1 MFSTETN
8 HEEWLQERK
17 IAFTAKI
24 KNLFCIDV
32 DYNLQA
38 IGYFFA
44 INA

>member
-1 MFSTETN
+1 MTCD
-8 HEEWLQERK
+8 QEKK

-24 KNLFCIDV
+24 KNISCIDA

-44 INA
+44 INALK